1 MCEETKTKIQGQ
13 KMPQSIKRAFKYTLD
28 EISNVY
34 KIQKEYSKQLEDLNK
49 RLIEMLGLVRGV
61 YDKVNIDKF
70 EEQVATITLLKKV
83 FSSRFAQIVFI
94 IILAGLVAIGI
105 SVVYILENASS
116 VAQIVGSVK

>member
-28 EISNVY
+28 EISNVH
-34 KIQKEYSKQLEDLNK
+34 KIQKEYSRQLEDLNK
-49 RLIEMLGLVRGV
+49 RLIEMLGLVRLV

-70 EEQVATITLLKKV
+70 EEQVATITLLKKA

>member
-94 IILAGLVAIGI
+94 IILTGLVAIGI